1 LIPVLLAIVEG
12 LDNQIQWPDHNCRRE
27 LANVFQVVIKGCIR
41 IADVKEYQIDKPT
54 EKVKECE
61 SFSGKKKIN
70 SYRMLSVCD
79 HTGRYIYVRVCL
91 GRNDHEVFTSL
102 PLYLQEG
109 VFSLKMSS

>member
-1 LIPVLLAIVEG
+1 MYLFFIIFLPCWLNDGLHYRSHECETGWGKSSLQEDLIPVLLAIVEG

-61 SFSGKKKIN
+61 SFSGNKK
-70 SYRMLSVCD
+70 S
-79 HTGRYIYVRVCL
+79 
-91 GRNDHEVFTSL
+91 
-102 PLYLQEG
+102 
-109 VFSLKMSS
+109 